1 MDFFIIGDHD
11 TVLGFSLSGIE
22 GRVAKD
28 DRDAHAALREVME
41 SGRVGILLITERYAQ
56 ALRSELDDIMIN
68 SHYPDG
74 ECIGF
79 CIDDNGEKKFSTD
92 ECNNKGLIKKCLGSS
107 MLVPVP
113 NDGTY
118 HYVRVTSLT
127 SEINP
132 VLLGGT

>member
-56 ALRSELDDIMIN
+56 ALRNELDNIMLK
-68 SHYPDG
+68 SRYPLVLEIPDMSG
-74 ECIGF
+74 PLEDKITISDLVKTAIGVK
-79 CIDDNGEKKFSTD
+79 I
-92 ECNNKGLIKKCLGSS
+92 
-107 MLVPVP
+107 
-113 NDGTY
+113 
-118 HYVRVTSLT
+118 
-127 SEINP
+127 
-132 VLLGGT
+132 